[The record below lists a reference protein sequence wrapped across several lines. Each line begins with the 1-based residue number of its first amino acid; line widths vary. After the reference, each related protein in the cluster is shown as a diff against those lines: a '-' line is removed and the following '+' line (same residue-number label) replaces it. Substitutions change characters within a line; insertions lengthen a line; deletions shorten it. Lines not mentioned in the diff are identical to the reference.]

1 MVVSWESPGDS
12 KVGIASCE
20 SYFGLVAI
28 GDCSIKAAMK
38 KGGITQINYVDYG
51 STNILGFYAK
61 FTVIVNG
68 D

>member
-1 MVVSWESPGDS
+1 MMECQ
-12 KVGIASCE
+12 KVGR
-20 SYFGLVAI
+20 LN
-28 GDCSIKAAMK
+28 
-38 KGGITQINYVDYG
+38 NYVDYG